1 MLIKSGGAE
10 NRKENRKEN
19 RLRELKSAGLT
30 ALALVIP
37 PGIAESLSLE
47 WRGAT

>member
-19 RLRELKSAGLT
+19 RLRELKSGGLT
-30 ALALVIP
+30 SDLFTVF
-37 PGIAESLSLE
+37 E
-47 WRGAT
+47 